1 MTTKMEQNTWSVFF
15 DDRKYRNLLGD
26 LDDLLTETKT
36 MYRQGYRPDVID
48 KQQQPKVES
57 LTESFKQFAINKME
71 DIKNKLDTL
80 TEQAQQDYN
89 NPQSEML
96 KRQDLSAKIDLIDN
110 TEVIAMIVNA
120 DTTNTTVYEL
130 KLFQDAINKRF
141 TESEKNKV
149 AMSFETLKQNVLYP
163 ERNNDEYAQLEYNY
177 HVINQTGMA
186 NSGVVVT
193 ENEYGSVDF
202 KTINDR
208 YADAIKSVTK

>member
-48 KQQQPKVES
+48 KQQQPKVEA

-120 DTTNTTVYEL
+120 DATNTTVYEL
-130 KLFQDAINKRF
+130 KLLQDVINKRF

-163 ERNNDEYAQLEYNY
+163 ERNDEFAQLEYNY
-177 HVINQTGMA
+177 NVINQTGMA

-208 YADAIKSVTK
+208 NADAIKSVTK

>member
-177 HVINQTGMA
+177 NVINQTGMA

-208 YADAIKSVTK
+208 IADAIKSVTK

>member
-36 MYRQGYRPDVID
+36 MYRQDYRPDVID
-48 KQQQPKVES
+48 KQQQPKVEA

-120 DTTNTTVYEL
+120 DATNTTVYEL

-163 ERNNDEYAQLEYNY
+163 ERNDEFAQLEYNY
-177 HVINQTGMA
+177 NVINQTGMA

>member
-1 MTTKMEQNTWSVFF
+1 MTTTTKPNTWSVFF

-26 LDDLLTETKT
+26 LDDLLNETKT
-36 MYRQGYRPDVID
+36 MYKQGYRPDVID
-48 KQQQPKVES
+48 KQQQPKVEA

-80 TEQAQQDYN
+80 TEQAQQDYS

-96 KRQDLSAKIDLIDN
+96 KRQDLSAKIDLLDN

-120 DTTNTTVYEL
+120 SATNTTVYEV
-130 KLFQDAINKRF
+130 KLFQDVINKRF

-163 ERNNDEYAQLEYNY
+163 ERNNDEYAQLEYSYN
-177 HVINQTGMA
+177 VINQTGMA

-208 YADAIKSVTK
+208 YTDTINSVTK

>member
-1 MTTKMEQNTWSVFF
+1 MTTTTKQNTWGVFF

-48 KQQQPKVES
+48 KQQQPKVEA

-120 DTTNTTVYEL
+120 GATNTTVYEL
-130 KLFQDAINKRF
+130 KLLQDVINKRF

-163 ERNNDEYAQLEYNY
+163 ERNDEFAQLEYNY
-177 HVINQTGMA
+177 NVINQTGMD

>member
-1 MTTKMEQNTWSVFF
+1 MTTTTKPNTWSVFF

-26 LDDLLTETKT
+26 LDDLLNETKT
-36 MYRQGYRPDVID
+36 MYKQGYRPDVID
-48 KQQQPKVES
+48 KQQQPKVEA

-80 TEQAQQDYN
+80 TEQAQQDYS

-96 KRQDLSAKIDLIDN
+96 KRRDLSAKIDLLDN

-120 DTTNTTVYEL
+120 SATNTTVYEV
-130 KLFQDAINKRF
+130 KLFQDVINKRF

-163 ERNNDEYAQLEYNY
+163 ERNNDEYAQLEYSYN
-177 HVINQTGMA
+177 VINQTGMA

-208 YADAIKSVTK
+208 YTDTINSVTK

>member
-1 MTTKMEQNTWSVFF
+1 
-15 DDRKYRNLLGD
+15 
-26 LDDLLTETKT
+26 
-36 MYRQGYRPDVID
+36 
-48 KQQQPKVES
+48 
-57 LTESFKQFAINKME
+57 ME

-120 DTTNTTVYEL
+120 DATNTTVYEL
-130 KLFQDAINKRF
+130 KLLQDVINKRF

-163 ERNNDEYAQLEYNY
+163 ERNDEFAQLEYNY
-177 HVINQTGMA
+177 NVINQTGMD
-186 NSGVVVT
+186 NSGVAVSYT
-193 ENEYGSVDF
+193 HL
-202 KTINDR
+202 
-208 YADAIKSVTK
+208 

>member
-1 MTTKMEQNTWSVFF
+1 MTTKMKQNTWSVFF

-48 KQQQPKVES
+48 KQQQPKVEA

-120 DTTNTTVYEL
+120 DATNTTVYEL
-130 KLFQDAINKRF
+130 KLLQDVINKRF

-163 ERNNDEYAQLEYNY
+163 ERNDEFAQLEYNY
-177 HVINQTGMA
+177 NVINQTGMA

>member
-1 MTTKMEQNTWSVFF
+1 MTTTTKPNTWSVFF

-26 LDDLLTETKT
+26 LDDLLNETKT
-36 MYRQGYRPDVID
+36 MYKQGYRPDVID
-48 KQQQPKVES
+48 KQQQPKVEA

-96 KRQDLSAKIDLIDN
+96 KRQDLSAQIDLIDN

-120 DTTNTTVYEL
+120 DATNTTVYEL
-130 KLFQDAINKRF
+130 KLLQDVINKRF

-163 ERNNDEYAQLEYNY
+163 ERNNDEYAQLEYSYN
-177 HVINQTGMA
+177 VINQTGMA

-208 YADAIKSVTK
+208 YTDTINSVTK

>member
-48 KQQQPKVES
+48 KQQQPKVEA

-120 DTTNTTVYEL
+120 DATNTTVYEL

-149 AMSFETLKQNVLYP
+149 AMNFETLKQNVLYP
-163 ERNNDEYAQLEYNY
+163 ERNNDEYAQLEYHYN
-177 HVINQTGMA
+177 VINQTGMA

>member
-1 MTTKMEQNTWSVFF
+1 MTTTTKQNTWGVFI

-48 KQQQPKVES
+48 KQQQPKVEA

-120 DTTNTTVYEL
+120 DATNTTVYEL
-130 KLFQDAINKRF
+130 KLLQDVINKRF

-163 ERNNDEYAQLEYNY
+163 ERNDEFAQLEYNY
-177 HVINQTGMA
+177 NVINQTGMD

>member
-48 KQQQPKVES
+48 KQQQPKVEA

-120 DTTNTTVYEL
+120 DATNTTVYEL
-130 KLFQDAINKRF
+130 KLLQDVINKRF

-163 ERNNDEYAQLEYNY
+163 ERNNDEFAQLEYNY
-177 HVINQTGMA
+177 NVINQTGMA

>member
-1 MTTKMEQNTWSVFF
+1 MTTTTKPNTWSVFF

-26 LDDLLTETKT
+26 LDDLLNETKT
-36 MYRQGYRPDVID
+36 MYKQGYRPDVID
-48 KQQQPKVES
+48 KQQQPKVEA
-57 LTESFKQFAINKME
+57 LTESFKQFAIDKME

-80 TEQAQQDYN
+80 TEQAQQDYS

-96 KRQDLSAKIDLIDN
+96 KRQDLSAKIDLLDN

-120 DTTNTTVYEL
+120 SATNTTVYEV
-130 KLFQDAINKRF
+130 KLFQDVINKRF

-163 ERNNDEYAQLEYNY
+163 ERNNDEYAQLEYSYN
-177 HVINQTGMA
+177 VINQTGMA

-208 YADAIKSVTK
+208 YTDTINSVTK

>member
-48 KQQQPKVES
+48 KQQQPKVEA

-120 DTTNTTVYEL
+120 DATNTTVYEL
-130 KLFQDAINKRF
+130 KLLQDVINKRF

-163 ERNNDEYAQLEYNY
+163 ERNDEFSQLEYNY
-177 HVINQTGMA
+177 NVINQTGMA

>member
-1 MTTKMEQNTWSVFF
+1 MTTTKEQNTWSVFF

-26 LDDLLTETKT
+26 LDDLLNETKT
-36 MYRQGYRPDVID
+36 MYKQGYRPDVID
-48 KQQQPKVES
+48 KQQQPKVEA

-80 TEQAQQDYN
+80 TEQAQQDYS

-96 KRQDLSAKIDLIDN
+96 KRQDLSAKIDLLDN

-120 DTTNTTVYEL
+120 SATNTTVYEV
-130 KLFQDAINKRF
+130 KLFQDVINKRF

-163 ERNNDEYAQLEYNY
+163 ERNNDEFAQLEYNY
-177 HVINQTGMA
+177 NVINQTGMA

-202 KTINDR
+202 KMINDR
-208 YADAIKSVTK
+208 YADAINSVTK

>member
-177 HVINQTGMA
+177 NVINQTGMA

>member
-1 MTTKMEQNTWSVFF
+1 MTTKMKQNTWSVFF

-48 KQQQPKVES
+48 KQQQPKVEA

-120 DTTNTTVYEL
+120 DATNTTVYEL
-130 KLFQDAINKRF
+130 KLFQDVINKRF

-149 AMSFETLKQNVLYP
+149 AMSFERLKQNVLYP
-163 ERNNDEYAQLEYNY
+163 ERNDEFSQLEYNY
-177 HVINQTGMA
+177 NVINQTGMA

>member
-1 MTTKMEQNTWSVFF
+1 MTTTTKPNTWSVFF

-26 LDDLLTETKT
+26 LDDLLNETKT
-36 MYRQGYRPDVID
+36 MYKQGYRPYVID
-48 KQQQPKVES
+48 KQQQPKVEA

-80 TEQAQQDYN
+80 TEQAQQDYS

-96 KRQDLSAKIDLIDN
+96 KRQDLSAKIDLLDN

-120 DTTNTTVYEL
+120 SATNTTVYEV
-130 KLFQDAINKRF
+130 KLFQDVINKRF

-163 ERNNDEYAQLEYNY
+163 ERNNDEYAQLEYSYN
-177 HVINQTGMA
+177 VINQTGMA

-208 YADAIKSVTK
+208 YTDTINSVTK

>member
-1 MTTKMEQNTWSVFF
+1 MTTTTKQNTWGVFF

-26 LDDLLTETKT
+26 LDDLFTETKT

-48 KQQQPKVES
+48 KQQQPKVET

-120 DTTNTTVYEL
+120 DATNTTVYEL
-130 KLFQDAINKRF
+130 KLLQDVINKRF
-141 TESEKNKV
+141 TESEKNIV

-163 ERNNDEYAQLEYNY
+163 ERNDEFAQLEYNY
-177 HVINQTGMA
+177 NVINQTGMD

>member
-1 MTTKMEQNTWSVFF
+1 MTTTTKQNTWGVFF

-26 LDDLLTETKT
+26 LDDLLNETKT
-36 MYRQGYRPDVID
+36 MYKQGYRPDVID
-48 KQQQPKVES
+48 KQQQPKVEA

-80 TEQAQQDYN
+80 TEQAQQDYS

-96 KRQDLSAKIDLIDN
+96 KRQDLSAKIDLLDN

-120 DTTNTTVYEL
+120 SATNTTVYEV
-130 KLFQDAINKRF
+130 KLFQDVINKRF

-163 ERNNDEYAQLEYNY
+163 ERNNDEYAQLEYSYN
-177 HVINQTGMA
+177 VINQTGMA

-208 YADAIKSVTK
+208 YTDTINSVTK

>member
-26 LDDLLTETKT
+26 LDDLLTATKT

-48 KQQQPKVES
+48 KQQQPKVDA

-120 DTTNTTVYEL
+120 DATNTTVYEL
-130 KLFQDAINKRF
+130 KLFQDVINKRF
-141 TESEKNKV
+141 TENEKNKV

-163 ERNNDEYAQLEYNY
+163 ERNNDEFAQLEYNY
-177 HVINQTGMA
+177 NVINQTGMA

>member
-1 MTTKMEQNTWSVFF
+1 MTTTTKQNTWGVFF

-48 KQQQPKVES
+48 KQQQPKVEA

-110 TEVIAMIVNA
+110 TEVIAMIVNVDA
-120 DTTNTTVYEL
+120 TNTTVYEL
-130 KLFQDAINKRF
+130 KLLQDVINKRF

-163 ERNNDEYAQLEYNY
+163 ERNDEFAQLEYNY
-177 HVINQTGMA
+177 NVINQTGMD

>member
-1 MTTKMEQNTWSVFF
+1 MTTTTKQNTWGVFF

-26 LDDLLTETKT
+26 LDDLFTETKT

-48 KQQQPKVES
+48 KQQQPKVEA

-120 DTTNTTVYEL
+120 DATNTTVYEL
-130 KLFQDAINKRF
+130 KLLQDVINKRF
-141 TESEKNKV
+141 TESEK
-149 AMSFETLKQNVLYP
+149 
-163 ERNNDEYAQLEYNY
+163 
-177 HVINQTGMA
+177 
-186 NSGVVVT
+186 
-193 ENEYGSVDF
+193 
-202 KTINDR
+202 
-208 YADAIKSVTK
+208 IK

>member
-1 MTTKMEQNTWSVFF
+1 MTTTTKQNTWGVFF

-26 LDDLLTETKT
+26 LDDLFTETKT

-48 KQQQPKVES
+48 KQQQPKVEA

-120 DTTNTTVYEL
+120 DATNTTVYEL
-130 KLFQDAINKRF
+130 KLLQDVINKRF

-163 ERNNDEYAQLEYNY
+163 ERNDEFAQLEYNY
-177 HVINQTGMA
+177 NVINQTGMD

>member
-48 KQQQPKVES
+48 KQQQPKVDA

-120 DTTNTTVYEL
+120 DATNTTVYEL
-130 KLFQDAINKRF
+130 KLLQDVINKRF

-163 ERNNDEYAQLEYNY
+163 ERNDEFAQLEYNY
-177 HVINQTGMA
+177 NVINQTGMA

>member
-1 MTTKMEQNTWSVFF
+1 MTTTTKPNTWSVFF

-26 LDDLLTETKT
+26 LDDLLNETKT
-36 MYRQGYRPDVID
+36 MYKQGYRPYVID
-48 KQQQPKVES
+48 KQQQPKVEA

-80 TEQAQQDYN
+80 TEQAQQDYS

-96 KRQDLSAKIDLIDN
+96 KRQDLSAKIDLLDN

-120 DTTNTTVYEL
+120 SATNTTVYEV
-130 KLFQDAINKRF
+130 KLFQDVINKRF
-141 TESEKNKV
+141 TKSEKNKV

-163 ERNNDEYAQLEYNY
+163 ERNNDEYAQLEYSYN
-177 HVINQTGMA
+177 VINQTGMA

-208 YADAIKSVTK
+208 YTDTINSVTK

>member
-1 MTTKMEQNTWSVFF
+1 MTTKMEKNTWSVFF

-48 KQQQPKVES
+48 KQQQPKVDA

-120 DTTNTTVYEL
+120 DATNTTVYEL
-130 KLFQDAINKRF
+130 KLFQDVINKRF

-163 ERNNDEYAQLEYNY
+163 ERNNDEFAQLEYNY
-177 HVINQTGMA
+177 NVINQTGMA

>member
-1 MTTKMEQNTWSVFF
+1 MTTTTKPNTWSVFF

-26 LDDLLTETKT
+26 LDDLLNETKT
-36 MYRQGYRPDVID
+36 MYKQGYRPDVID
-48 KQQQPKVES
+48 KQQQPKVEA

-71 DIKNKLDTL
+71 DIKNKLDKL
-80 TEQAQQDYN
+80 TEQAQQDYS

-96 KRQDLSAKIDLIDN
+96 KRQDLSAKIDLLDN

-120 DTTNTTVYEL
+120 SATNTTVYEV
-130 KLFQDAINKRF
+130 KLFQDVINKRF

-163 ERNNDEYAQLEYNY
+163 ERNNDEYAQLEYSYN
-177 HVINQTGMA
+177 VINQTGMA

-208 YADAIKSVTK
+208 YTDTINSVTK

>member
-1 MTTKMEQNTWSVFF
+1 MTTTTKQNTWGVFF

-36 MYRQGYRPDVID
+36 MYRQDYRPDVID
-48 KQQQPKVES
+48 KQQQPKVEA

-96 KRQDLSAKIDLIDN
+96 KRQDLSAQIDLIDN

-120 DTTNTTVYEL
+120 DATNTTVYEL
-130 KLFQDAINKRF
+130 KLLQDVINKRF

-163 ERNNDEYAQLEYNY
+163 ERNDEFAQLEYNY
-177 HVINQTGMA
+177 NVINQTGMA

>member
-48 KQQQPKVES
+48 KQHQPKVES

-120 DTTNTTVYEL
+120 DATNTTVYEL

-177 HVINQTGMA
+177 NVINQTGMA

>member
-120 DTTNTTVYEL
+120 DATNTTVYEL

-177 HVINQTGMA
+177 NVINQTGMA

>member
-1 MTTKMEQNTWSVFF
+1 MTTTMEQNTWSVFF
-15 DDRKYRNLLGD
+15 DDRKYRNLVGD
-26 LDDLLTETKT
+26 LDDLLNETKT
-36 MYRQGYRPDVID
+36 MYKQGYRPDVID
-48 KQQQPKVES
+48 KQQQPKVEA
-57 LTESFKQFAINKME
+57 LIESFKQFAINKME
-71 DIKNKLDTL
+71 DIKNRLDTL
-80 TEQAQQDYN
+80 TEQAQQDYS

-96 KRQDLSAKIDLIDN
+96 KRQDLSAKIDLLDN

-120 DTTNTTVYEL
+120 SATNTTVYEV
-130 KLFQDAINKRF
+130 KLFQDVINKRF

-177 HVINQTGMA
+177 NVINQTGMA

-208 YADAIKSVTK
+208 YTDTINSVTK

>member
-48 KQQQPKVES
+48 KQQQPKVDA

-120 DTTNTTVYEL
+120 DATNTTVYEL

-177 HVINQTGMA
+177 NVINQTGMA

>member
-48 KQQQPKVES
+48 KQQQPKVEA

-80 TEQAQQDYN
+80 NEQAQQDYN

-120 DTTNTTVYEL
+120 DATNTTVYEL
-130 KLFQDAINKRF
+130 KLLQDVINKRF

-163 ERNNDEYAQLEYNY
+163 ERNDEFSQLEYNY
-177 HVINQTGMA
+177 NVINQTGMA

>member
-1 MTTKMEQNTWSVFF
+1 MTTTTKQNTWGVFF

-26 LDDLLTETKT
+26 LDDLFTETKT

-48 KQQQPKVES
+48 KQQQPKVEA

-120 DTTNTTVYEL
+120 DATNTTVYEL
-130 KLFQDAINKRF
+130 KLLQDVINKRF

-163 ERNNDEYAQLEYNY
+163 ERNDEFAQLEYNY
-177 HVINQTGMA
+177 NVINQTGMA

>member
-1 MTTKMEQNTWSVFF
+1 MTTTTKPNTWSVFF

-26 LDDLLTETKT
+26 LDDLLNETKT
-36 MYRQGYRPDVID
+36 MYKQGYRPDVID
-48 KQQQPKVES
+48 KQQQPKVEA

-80 TEQAQQDYN
+80 TEQAQQDYS

-96 KRQDLSAKIDLIDN
+96 KRQDLSAKIDLLDN

-120 DTTNTTVYEL
+120 SATNTTVYEV
-130 KLFQDAINKRF
+130 KLFQDVINKRF

-177 HVINQTGMA
+177 NVINQTGMA

-208 YADAIKSVTK
+208 YTDTINSVTK